1 MTKKY
6 NRDLELFMNNEE
18 AISYGDI
25 LDALLAVDADKCDVL
40 LLHTAMKFGTL
51 SKGLKRKE
59 LCEIMYDI
67 ICQLGVKTLVFPTF
81 TFSFA
86 NKEDY
91 DVLHSKSSMGMLNE
105 YVRKREDSVRS
116 LDPLLSVCVV
126 GDNKSLAEV
135 SGDSSMGVGSFYD
148 RLHNTDNVRI
158 AFLGADEL
166 ICNTHLHY
174 VEESV
179 NVPYRYHLPM
189 TGNIITADGVAR
201 TVTHK
206 LFVTYRDVIP
216 GGHREFY
223 DELIQENKM
232 KKVFVGN
239 SSISCFK
246 EPDIYEHEKKYLQ
259 KDINYFL
266 EEPYDKHPLAKEFE
280 FGGVVAVK

>member
-1 MTKKY
+1 MKY
-6 NRDLELFMNNEE
+6 DHNMELFTY
-18 AISYGDI
+18 SGGCVTYKDI
-25 LDALLAVDADKCDVL
+25 LDALLAVDADKCEVL

-51 SKGLKRKE
+51 AKGLKRRE

-67 ICQLGVKTLVFPTF
+67 ICQLGVKTLVFPEF

-91 DVLHSKSSMGMLNE
+91 DVRHSKSSMGMLNE
-105 YVRKREDSVRS
+105 YVRKREDAVRS
-116 LDPLLSVCVV
+116 LDPLLSVCVI
-126 GDNKSLAEV
+126 GENKSLAEI
-135 SGDSSMGVGSFYD
+135 SGDSSLGKGCFYD
-148 RLHNTDNVRI
+148 RFHNTDNTRI
-158 AFLGADEL
+158 VFLGADEL
-166 ICNTHLHY
+166 MCNTHLHY
-174 VEESV
+174 VEECE
-179 NVPYRYHLPM
+179 NVPYRYHLSM
-189 TGNIITADGVAR
+189 TGNVVDSEGLKR

-223 DELIQENKM
+223 DELIHQNRM

-239 SSISCFK
+239 SSVSCFK
-246 EPDIYEHEKKYLQ
+246 ESDIYEHEKKYLA

-266 EEPYDKHPLAKEFE
+266 CEPYDRHPLVKEFE

>member
-1 MTKKY
+1 MKY
-6 NRDLELFMNNEE
+6 NREMNLFSYDGGEVT
-18 AISYGDI
+18 YGDI

-40 LLHTAMKFGTL
+40 LLHTAMNFGTL
-51 SKGLKRKE
+51 AKEIKRKE
-59 LCEIMYDI
+59 LCEIIYHI
-67 ICQLGVKTLVFPTF
+67 VCELSVKTLVFPTF

-105 YVRKREDSVRS
+105 YVRKREDSIRS
-116 LDPLLSVCVV
+116 LDPFLSVCVI
-126 GDNKSLAEV
+126 GENKSLAEV
-135 SGDSSMGVGSFYD
+135 SGESSMGEGSFYD

-158 AFLGADEL
+158 VFLGADEL
-166 ICNTHLHY
+166 HCNTHLHY
-174 VEESV
+174 VEECM

-189 TGNIITADGVAR
+189 TGNIIDADGVVR

-223 DELIQENKM
+223 DALISENKM

-239 SSISCFK
+239 SSVSCFR
-246 EPDIYEHEKKYLQ
+246 ECDIYEHEKKYLV

-266 EEPYDKHPLAKEFE
+266 VEPYDKHPLVKEFE
-280 FGGVVAVK
+280 FGGVTAVK

>member
-1 MTKKY
+1 MKY
-6 NRDLELFMNNEE
+6 NRELELFTYNNE
-18 AISYGDI
+18 SVTYGDI
-25 LDALLAVDADKCDVL
+25 LDALRAVDADKCDVL
-40 LLHTAMKFGTL
+40 LLHTAMKFGTIA
-51 SKGLKRKE
+51 KGLKRKE

-91 DVLHSKSSMGMLNE
+91 DVRQSKSPMGMLNE

-126 GDNKSLAEV
+126 GENKSLAEV
-135 SGDSSMGVGSFYD
+135 SGDSSMGKGSFYD

-174 VEESV
+174 VEECV
-179 NVPYRYHLPM
+179 NVPYRYHLSM
-189 TGNIITADGVAR
+189 TGNIIDSDGVVSTA
-201 TVTHK
+201 THK
-206 LFVTYRDVIP
+206 LFVTYRDVIT

-223 DELIQENKM
+223 DELISENRM

-239 SSISCFK
+239 SSVSCFR
-246 EPDIYEHEKKYLQ
+246 EPDIYEHEKKYLE
-259 KDINYFL
+259 KDISYFL
-266 EEPYDKHPLAKEFE
+266 AEPYDTHPLVKEFE
-280 FGGVVAVK
+280 YGGVVAVK

>member
-1 MTKKY
+1 MKY
-6 NRDLELFMNNEE
+6 NRELELFFYNDGCVT
-18 AISYGDI
+18 YGDI

-51 SKGLKRKE
+51 AKGLKRKE

-67 ICQLGVKTLVFPTF
+67 ICRLGVKTLVFPTF

-91 DVLHSKSSMGMLNE
+91 DVLHSRSSMGMLNE
-105 YVRKREDSVRS
+105 YVRKREDAVRS
-116 LDPLLSVCVV
+116 LDPFLSVCVL
-126 GDNKSLAEV
+126 GENKSLAEV
-135 SGDSSMGVGSFYD
+135 SGDSSMGEGSFYD

-174 VEESV
+174 VEECV

-189 TGNIITADGVAR
+189 TGNVIDNDGAMR

-223 DELIQENKM
+223 DELISEGRM

-239 SSISCFK
+239 SSVSCFK
-246 EPDIYEHEKKYLQ
+246 EADIYEHEKKYLA

-266 EEPYDKHPLAKEFE
+266 EESYDKHPLVKEFKY
-280 FGGVVAVK
+280 GGVTAVK

>member
-1 MTKKY
+1 MKY
-6 NRDLELFMNNEE
+6 NRELELFTYNNE
-18 AISYGDI
+18 SVTYGDI
-25 LDALLAVDADKCDVL
+25 LDALRAVDADKCDVL
-40 LLHTAMKFGTL
+40 LLHTAMKFGTIA
-51 SKGLKRKE
+51 KGLKRKE

-91 DVLHSKSSMGMLNE
+91 DVRQSKSPMGMLNE

-126 GDNKSLAEV
+126 GENKSLAEV
-135 SGDSSMGVGSFYD
+135 SGDSSMGKGSFYD

-174 VEESV
+174 VEECV
-179 NVPYRYHLPM
+179 NVPYRYHLSM
-189 TGNIITADGVAR
+189 TGNIIDPDGVVS
-201 TVTHK
+201 TDTHK
-206 LFVTYRDVIP
+206 LFVTYRDVIT

-223 DELIQENKM
+223 DELISENRM
-232 KKVFVGN
+232 KKVFVG
-239 SSISCFK
+239 SSSVSCFR
-246 EPDIYEHEKKYLQ
+246 EPDIYEHEKKYLE
-259 KDINYFL
+259 KDISYFL
-266 EEPYDKHPLAKEFE
+266 AEPYDTHPLVKEFE
-280 FGGVVAVK
+280 YGGVVAVK